1 MAPGWDHGLVLSR
14 LRALAIDIGPLRRYR
29 DFRLRT
35 IAVSVS
41 SFGSFFTMIAVPIQ
55 IKQLTNSTVAVGLVG
70 VAEFVPIIGVGLLGG
85 AIADRFDR
93 RTVALLSELAALACT
108 VVLLLNGLLPRP
120 QLWLIYLVAAG
131 AVAAGSMQRP
141 SLDAMLPRYVP
152 HDDIPAASMLNNQCW
167 SLANVT
173 GTGLGGVL
181 ASYDVRLA
189 YAVDVAS
196 FGLSLLVF
204 LRLTPLPRL
213 GSQQSPGV
221 RATLASVA
229 EGVRY
234 AAGRKDLLGTYL
246 IDTVAM
252 TMAMPTAL
260 FPFFAS
266 VLHAPHA
273 VGLLYAADS
282 AGGLLAGAMS
292 GWVRRVHRHGMA
304 IVLAAAC
311 WGAAMG
317 LAGLM
322 PNLISALALLAV
334 AGAADMVSGTF
345 RGVIWDQTIPDEL
358 RGRLAG
364 IELLSYSIGPT
375 LGNARAGFTAVR
387 GVRFAIASGGL
398 LCVLGVGVTAAAL
411 PGFRRYDSRT
421 DEFARAERERRAIG
435 QARMYPSSGAEHVT

>member
-1 MAPGWDHGLVLSR
+1 MPDLLSR
-14 LRALAIDIGPLRRYR
+14 LRGLALDVGPLRRYR

-35 IAVSVS
+35 IAASVS
-41 SFGSFFTMIAVPIQ
+41 AFGSFFTLIAVPIQ
-55 IKQLTNSTVAVGLVG
+55 VKQLTGSTVAVGLVG
-70 VAEFVPIIGVGLLGG
+70 AAEFVPIVLVGLLGG

-93 RTVALLSELAALACT
+93 RLVVLLSEWAALACT
-108 VVLLLNGLLPRP
+108 ALLLANALLPSP
-120 QLWLIYLVAAG
+120 QLWPIYLIAAG
-131 AVAAGSMQRP
+131 AVSAGSMQRP

-152 HDDIPAASMLNNQCW
+152 HEDIPAASMLNNQCW
-167 SLANVT
+167 GLANIA
-173 GTGLGGVL
+173 GTVLGGAL
-181 ASYDVRLA
+181 ASCDVRLA

-196 FGLSLLVF
+196 FAVSLAVF
-204 LRLTPLPRL
+204 LRLTPLPPSAADL
-213 GSQQSPGV
+213 VPGV

-229 EGVRY
+229 VGVRY

-246 IDTVAM
+246 VDTIAM
-252 TMAMPTAL
+252 AMAMPTAL
-260 FPFFAS
+260 FPFFAA
-266 VLHAPHA
+266 VLHAPGA

-282 AGGLLAGAMS
+282 VGGLLAGLAS
-292 GWVRRVHRHGMA
+292 GWVRRVHRHGRA
-304 IVLAAAC
+304 IVLAAIC

-322 PNLISALALLAV
+322 PSLGLALALLAV

-375 LGNARAGFTAVR
+375 LGNARAGFMAVR
-387 GVRFAIASGGL
+387 GVRFAIVAGGA
-398 LCVLGVGVTAAAL
+398 LCVGGVALAGALL

-421 DEFARAERERRAIG
+421 DPHAVAERERRRADG
-435 QARMYPSSGAEHVT
+435 SPFTPRPEPST

>member
-1 MAPGWDHGLVLSR
+1 VPDLLNR
-14 LRALAIDIGPLRRYR
+14 LRGLAIDVSPLRRYR

-35 IAVSVS
+35 IAASVS
-41 SFGSFFTMIAVPIQ
+41 AFGSFFTMIAVPVQ
-55 IKQLTNSTVAVGLVG
+55 LKQLTGSTVAVGLVG
-70 VAEFVPIIGVGLLGG
+70 AVEFVPIVLVGLLGG

-93 RTVALLSELAALACT
+93 RLVVLLAELAALACT
-108 VVLLLNGLLPRP
+108 AALLVNALLPSP

-131 AVAAGSMQRP
+131 AVSAGSMQRP

-167 SLANVT
+167 GLANIV
-173 GTGLGGVL
+173 GTVLGGTL

-196 FGLSLLVF
+196 FAVSLLVF
-204 LRLTPLPRL
+204 LRMTPLPPSATEL
-213 GSQQSPGV
+213 VPGV
-221 RATLASVA
+221 RATLASVG

-246 IDTVAM
+246 VDTVAM

-260 FPFFAS
+260 FPFFAA
-266 VLHAPHA
+266 VLGTPSA

-282 AGGLLAGAMS
+282 IGGLIAGALS
-292 GWVRRVHRHGMA
+292 GWVVRVHRHGLA
-304 IVLAAAC
+304 IVLAAIC

-322 PNLISALALLAV
+322 PNLGWALVLLAV

-375 LGNARAGFTAVR
+375 LGNARAGFMAVR
-387 GVRFAIASGGL
+387 GVRFAISAGGL
-398 LCVLGVGVTAAAL
+398 LCVAGVAVTGALL

-421 DEFARAERERRAIG
+421 DPHAVAERERRRA
-435 QARMYPSSGAEHVT
+435 QAFVPR

>member
-1 MAPGWDHGLVLSR
+1 MQPVLTR
-14 LRALAIDIGPLRRYR
+14 LRALAIDVRPLRRYR

-41 SFGSFFTMIAVPIQ
+41 SFGSFFTMVAVPIQ
-55 IKQLTNSTVAVGLVG
+55 LKQLTGSTVAVGLVG
-70 VAEFVPIIGVGLLGG
+70 AAEFVPIIAVGLLGG

-93 RTVALLSELAALACT
+93 RTVVLLSELAALACT
-108 VVLLLNGLLPRP
+108 MLLLANALLPRP

-167 SLANVT
+167 SLANIA
-173 GTGLGGVL
+173 GTVLGGVL

-189 YAVDVAS
+189 YTVDVAS
-196 FGLSLLVF
+196 FALSLLVF
-204 LRLTPLPRL
+204 LRLTPLPRGEL
-213 GSQQSPGV
+213 PPGM

-229 EGVRY
+229 DGVRY

-252 TMAMPTAL
+252 TMAMPMAL

-282 AGGLLAGAMS
+282 AGGLLAGAVS
-292 GWVRRVHRHGMA
+292 GWVRRVHRHGLA
-304 IVLAAAC
+304 IVLAAGC
-311 WGAAMG
+311 WGAAIA

-345 RGVIWDQTIPDEL
+345 RGVIWDQTIPDDY

-375 LGNARAGFTAVR
+375 LGNARAGVMAVR
-387 GVRFAIASGGL
+387 GIRFAISTGGL
-398 LCVLGVGVTAAAL
+398 LCVAGVALTGALL
-411 PGFRRYDSRT
+411 PGFRRYDNRT
-421 DEFARAERERRAIG
+421 DAFAVAERDRRA
-435 QARMYPSSGAEHVT
+435 AAERAAFIPTSETTT